1 MNITKHLKL
10 YADLK
15 PITMT
20 NKSDLRTFCNK
31 YYITVLDSN
40 KRAHRLR
47 YPSILDVLGL
57 PTTTDTEVLY
67 TITEVLY
74 TIEIPESALTFLAD
88 LEHNFLK
95 YSGEGHRYVMDL
107 VVSHKEENLALQN
120 NPELRELRAQY
131 DTYLRLVAQ
140 NPSKLKSFTNQ

>member
-47 YPSILDVLGL
+47 YPLVLQ
-57 PTTTDTEVLY
+57 TTTITDT
-67 TITEVLY
+67 TDTEVLY

-120 NPELRELRAQY
+120 NPELKELRAQY

>member
-47 YPSILDVLGL
+47 YPYILDVLDL
-57 PTTTDTEVLY
+57 PTTTD
-67 TITEVLY
+67 TEVLY

>member
-20 NKSDLRTFCNK
+20 NKSDLRTLTFCNK

-47 YPSILDVLGL
+47 YPLVLDVLDL
-57 PTTTDTEVLY
+57 PTTTD
-67 TITEVLY
+67 TEVLY

>member
-1 MNITKHLKL
+1 
-10 YADLK
+10 
-15 PITMT
+15 MT
-20 NKSDLRTFCNK
+20 NKSDLRTFSFCNK

-47 YPSILDVLGL
+47 YPLVLDVLDL
-57 PTTTDTEVLY
+57 PTTTD
-67 TITEVLY
+67 TEVLY

>member
-47 YPSILDVLGL
+47 YPSILDVLDL
-57 PTTTDTEVLY
+57 PITTD
-67 TITEVLY
+67 TEVLY

>member
-15 PITMT
+15 LITMT

-47 YPSILDVLGL
+47 YPSILDVLDL
-57 PTTTDTEVLY
+57 PTTTD
-67 TITEVLY
+67 TEVLY

>member
-15 PITMT
+15 SITMT

-47 YPSILDVLGL
+47 YPLVLQ
-57 PTTTDTEVLY
+57 TTTITDT
-67 TITEVLY
+67 TDTEVLY

>member
-1 MNITKHLKL
+1 
-10 YADLK
+10 
-15 PITMT
+15 MT

-47 YPSILDVLGL
+47 YPLVLQ
-57 PTTTDTEVLY
+57 TTTITDT
-67 TITEVLY
+67 TDTEVLY

-120 NPELRELRAQY
+120 NPELKELRAQN

>member
-1 MNITKHLKL
+1 
-10 YADLK
+10 
-15 PITMT
+15 MT
-20 NKSDLRTFCNK
+20 NKSDLRTLTFCNK

-47 YPSILDVLGL
+47 YPLVLDVLDL
-57 PTTTDTEVLY
+57 PTTTD
-67 TITEVLY
+67 TEVLY

>member
-47 YPSILDVLGL
+47 YPSILDVLDL
-57 PTTTDTEVLY
+57 PTTTD
-67 TITEVLY
+67 TEVLY

>member
-40 KRAHRLR
+40 KRAHRFRFPL
-47 YPSILDVLGL
+47 VL
-57 PTTTDTEVLY
+57 PTATITDTTD
-67 TITEVLY
+67 TEVLY

>member
-1 MNITKHLKL
+1 
-10 YADLK
+10 
-15 PITMT
+15 MT

-47 YPSILDVLGL
+47 YPLVLDVLDL
-57 PTTTDTEVLY
+57 PTTTD
-67 TITEVLY
+67 TEVLY